1 MKKLLVRILVVVVI
15 LVAILFLARNFIARE
30 SVEIGAK
37 KMTGFPLTIGSLTL
51 SPLGSKVDAH
61 DLKLMNPSEFPD
73 KTFVDMPQLYIDYRL
88 GSILSGAPHVNDMI
102 INIKQLTVVKNSQG
116 ETNARKLKDVVSSG
130 KSKSSSKYHVD
141 TLHVHVGTVSIKD
154 YSRPKMTEHDTPLN
168 IDATYKNISDSTD
181 ITRLVLL
188 TVMSQVRLPDIG
200 INTEELKKNLGD
212 VTNQAGK
219 TLKGAAE
226 DIDKSSKGLSD
237 EIDKLF
243 KP

>member
-1 MKKLLVRILVVVVI
+1 MKKLLVKILAVLVILVV
-15 LVAILFLARNFIARE
+15 ILFLARNFIARE

-37 KMTGFPLTIGSLTL
+37 KMTGFPLTIGSLKL
-51 SPLGSKVDAH
+51 SPLATKVDAH
-61 DLKLMNPSEFPD
+61 DLKLTNPDEFPD

-102 INIKQLTVVKNSQG
+102 INIKQLTVVKNSKG
-116 ETNARKLKDVVSSG
+116 ETNARKLKAVVSSG
-130 KSKSSSKYHVD
+130 KSSSKYFVD
-141 TLHVHVGTVSIKD
+141 TLRVHVGTVSIKD
-154 YSRPKMTEHDTPLN
+154 YSRPKMTERDTRLN

-200 INTEELKKNLGD
+200 INTDELKKNLGD

-219 TLKGAAE
+219 TLKDATDSFDKAA
-226 DIDKSSKGLSD
+226 KGIGDDLNN
-237 EIDKLF
+237 LF